1 MGNSPNTMYPKAPNS
16 LIIKSSNGGFIDLEN
31 INYQN
36 IVVALDVDFNNRN
49 LSNVKLDFIC
59 NLYVNLAANDW
70 IEFVLSLYRYKN
82 EENFELLT
90 SVPYKIILG
99 EEVPEDG
106 TLVNI
111 SLEKNDF
118 ITFSYFDSN
127 TLPKKYRYVVKVELN
142 YISVEAAQIQSST
155 LSLIAQ

>member
-1 MGNSPNTMYPKAPNS
+1 MGNSPNTMYPKALNS

-31 INYQN
+31 MNYQS
-36 IVVALDVDFNNRN
+36 IVVALDADFNTRN
-49 LSNVKLDFIC
+49 LSNVKLDFLC
-59 NLYVNLAANDW
+59 NLYINLAVNDW
-70 IEFVLSLYRYKN
+70 LEFVLSLYRYKN

-111 SLEKNDF
+111 TLEKNDF

-127 TLPKKYRYVVKVELN
+127 VTPERYRYVVKVELN

>member
-1 MGNSPNTMYPKAPNS
+1 MENISNTMYPKAPNS
-16 LIIKSSNGGFIDLEN
+16 LIMKSRNGGFIDLEN
-31 INYQN
+31 MNYQSI
-36 IVVALDVDFNNRN
+36 IVTLDVDFNSKNP
-49 LSNVKLDFIC
+49 LNVKLDFLC
-59 NLYVNLAANDW
+59 NLYINLAVNDW
-70 IEFVLSLYRYKN
+70 LEFVLSLYRYKN

-90 SVPYKIILG
+90 SVPYKVILS
-99 EEVPEDG
+99 EDVPENG

-111 SLEKNDF
+111 TLEKNDF

-127 TLPKKYRYVVKVELN
+127 VIPEKYRYVVKVELN

>member
-1 MGNSPNTMYPKAPNS
+1 MGNSTNTMYPKAPNS

-127 TLPKKYRYVVKVELN
+127 AVPKKYRYVVKVELN